1 MIINNLPLRFHKSMF
16 HANLKRIHQDSCEAK
31 CCHVENDAK
40 NVNSVFLSPVSMGLV
55 LVFMQS
61 F

>member
-1 MIINNLPLRFHKSMF
+1 MF

-40 NVNSVFLSPVSMGLV
+40 NVNSMFLSPVSMGLV